1 MVKNKLDKQIRVVV
15 VSFLFG
21 ILIYLLAAFFL
32 LSKYP
37 LNCYEFNL
45 EKAYEVIKDSL
56 TIAASFLA
64 PVAAFI
70 LFNDWS
76 ESHVLINNE
85 KEVKGILEESEKL
98 TAEVQGLEQLI
109 TGFYQS
115 GLSVDEI
122 KKYRNEAYKLLDETS
137 IFMQKLDS
145 SKRNF
150 ERTDFHSMCSN
161 FHTLQFRL
169 LTKIIQLLETYSDLE
184 NCKSDPN
191 QHSLLPGLIAQEVR
205 AQTDYYD
212 LVSIFTLDFDLQMDE
227 LNNLADKHRIK

>member
-1 MVKNKLDKQIRVVV
+1 MVKKKLDKQIRVVV
-15 VSFLFG
+15 ISFLFG

-37 LNCYEFNL
+37 LNFYEFNC

-56 TIAASFLA
+56 TIAATFLA

-85 KEVKGILEESEKL
+85 KEVKGFLEESEKL
-98 TAEVQGLEQLI
+98 TAEVQDLEQFI

-115 GLSVDEI
+115 GLKVDVI
-122 KKYRNEAYKLLDETS
+122 KKYRNEAYKLLVETS

-150 ERTDFHSMCSN
+150 ERTDFHIMCKN
-161 FHTLQFRL
+161 FHNLQYRL
-169 LTKIIQLLETYSDLE
+169 LNKIIQLLETYLDLE

-191 QHSLLPGLIAQEVR
+191 QHSLLPGLIAQEAR
-205 AQTDYYD
+205 AQTDYYE
-212 LVSIFTLDFDLQMDE
+212 LASIFTLDFDLQMNE
-227 LNNLADKHRIK
+227 LNNLADVHRIK